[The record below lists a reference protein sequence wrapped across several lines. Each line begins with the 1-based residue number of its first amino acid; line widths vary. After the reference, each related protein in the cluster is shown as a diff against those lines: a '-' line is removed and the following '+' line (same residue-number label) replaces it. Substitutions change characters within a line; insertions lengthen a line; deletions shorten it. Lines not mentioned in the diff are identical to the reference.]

1 MTATGHREGRGT
13 TGRHSGEQRGGGARA
28 TGEDGGETV
37 AWFHCFAGI
46 AGDMALASL
55 LDAGADLD
63 AVRSLLRALPFDG
76 WDLAVEHVL
85 RGGLAATRV
94 VVSVTDEARS
104 RSYREVVALVE
115 QAVLPERVRDRS
127 IAALRAVATVEA
139 RLHGIPVDDV
149 HLHELGG
156 HDTVVDVVGT
166 MAALEVLGVDRVE
179 SSPVAVGLGTV
190 RAAHGV
196 LPNPAPAVVAL
207 LTGAPT
213 WGRDL
218 GVELTTPTG
227 AAIVATLAEQFGPL
241 PPVSIAA
248 SGFGAGTRELE
259 ELPNVVQVVV
269 GTATGSAV
277 PGPRGG
283 AGGGVGAGG
292 DAGAGEVAGL
302 GSGSG
307 SGSGQPVYLLETNLD
322 DATGEQLAHAVVTLL
337 EAGALDAWLTPVV
350 MKKGRPGAVVHV
362 LADVADVARLRGV
375 LRTETGSF
383 GVRGMMLERWPVTR
397 RFETVEV
404 DGHPVRVKVG
414 AGRAKAEHA
423 DTVAVGRATGRPARE
438 VAARAEARWHA
449 TRDGEANA

>member
-1 MTATGHREGRGT
+1 MTVVGDRAGRDTGGRGD
-13 TGRHSGEQRGGGARA
+13 GERAVGGHGA
-28 TGEDGGETV
+28 ETV

-55 LDAGADLD
+55 LDAGADVHE
-63 AVRSLLRALPFDG
+63 VRTLLRALPLEG

-94 VVSVTDEARS
+94 VVSVADEARS
-104 RSYREVVALVE
+104 RSYRDVAALVE

-127 IAALRAVATVEA
+127 LATLRAVATEEA
-139 RLHGIPVDDV
+139 RLHGVPVEDV

-166 MAALEVLGVDRVE
+166 MAALEVLGVDRVA

-227 AAIVATLAEQFGPL
+227 AAIVATLAEHFGPL
-241 PPVSIAA
+241 PPVEIAA
-248 SGFGAGTRELE
+248 SGFGAGSRELE

-269 GTATGSAV
+269 GTATGLAV
-277 PGPRGG
+277 PGGSGG
-283 AGGGVGAGG
+283 ALG
-292 DAGAGEVAGL
+292 AGAGVAL
-302 GSGSG
+302 GA
-307 SGSGQPVYLLETNLD
+307 GSGQPVYLLETNLD
-322 DATGEQLAHAVVTLL
+322 DATGEQLAQAVVALL

-362 LADVADVARLRGV
+362 LCDVADVARLRGV
-375 LRTETGSF
+375 LRAETGTF
-383 GVRGMMLERWPVTR
+383 GVRGTMLERWPVAR

-414 AGRAKAEHA
+414 VGRAKAEHA
-423 DTVAVGRATGRPARE
+423 DTVAVSRTTGRPARE

-449 TRDGEANA
+449 ARDGEGNA

>member
-104 RSYREVVALVE
+104 RSYRDVVALVE

-127 IAALRAVATVEA
+127 LATLRAVATEEA
-139 RLHGIPVDDV
+139 RLHGVPVDEV

-227 AAIVATLAEQFGPL
+227 AAIVATLAERFGPL

-248 SGFGAGTRELE
+248 SGFGAGSRELD

-269 GTATGSAV
+269 GAATEPAT
-277 PGPRGG
+277 PRPRGG
-283 AGGGVGAGG
+283 AGADAQASG
-292 DAGAGEVAGL
+292 DQADGTVGL
-302 GSGSG
+302 GA
-307 SGSGQPVYLLETNLD
+307 GSGQPVYLLETNLD
-322 DATGEQLAHAVVTLL
+322 DATGEQLAQAVAALL

-350 MKKGRPGAVVHV
+350 MKKGRPGAVVHA
-362 LADVADVARLRGV
+362 LCDVADVARLRRV
-375 LRTETGSF
+375 LHAETGSF
-383 GVRGMMLERWPVTR
+383 GVRGATMERWPVAR

-404 DGHPVRVKVG
+404 DGHPVRLKVG

-423 DTVAVGRATGRPARE
+423 DTVAVARATGLAARQ
-438 VAARAEARWHA
+438 VAALAEARWHA
-449 TRDGEANA
+449 ARDAGAST

>member
-1 MTATGHREGRGT
+1 VTASAGRVG
-13 TGRHSGEQRGGGARA
+13 RA
-28 TGEDGGETV
+28 TDEQAGDKRTAGGHHAETV

-55 LDAGADLD
+55 LDAGADVD
-63 AVRSLLRALPFDG
+63 EVRTLLRALPLEG

-94 VVSVTDEARS
+94 VVSVADEARS
-104 RSYREVVALVE
+104 RSYRDLVALVE

-127 IAALRAVATVEA
+127 LATLRAVATQEA
-139 RLHGIPVDDV
+139 RLHAVPVEDV

-227 AAIVATLAEQFGPL
+227 AAIVATLAEHFGPL
-241 PPVSIAA
+241 PPVEITA
-248 SGFGAGTRELE
+248 SGFGAGSRELE
-259 ELPNVVQVVV
+259 TLPNVVQVVV
-269 GTATGSAV
+269 GTATGPAV

-283 AGGGVGAGG
+283 VGE
-292 DAGAGEVAGL
+292 GAL
-302 GSGSG
+302 GA
-307 SGSGQPVYLLETNLD
+307 GSGQPVYLLETNLD
-322 DATGEQLAHAVVTLL
+322 DATGEQLAQAVVALL

-350 MKKGRPGAVVHV
+350 MKKGRPGAVVHA
-362 LADVADVARLRGV
+362 LCDVSDVARLRGV
-375 LRTETGSF
+375 LRTETGTF
-383 GVRGMMLERWPVTR
+383 GVRGTMVERWPVAR
-397 RFETVEV
+397 RFETVDV
-404 DGHPVRVKVG
+404 DGHPVRVKV
-414 AGRAKAEHA
+414 ATGRVKAEHA
-423 DTVAVGRATGRPARE
+423 DTVAVGHATGQPARE
-438 VAARAEARWHA
+438 VAARAESLWHA
-449 TRDGEANA
+449 AKGTEADA